1 MTTAEKTPTRTALL
15 AGFAAIYVIWGSTY
29 LGIRVAVE
37 TMPPFLMAGARF
49 LVAGSILAAW
59 IAWQH
64 GFTANRRQWLDN
76 AVIGGLLLL
85 GGNGLVSW
93 AEQKIPSGIATLII
107 SIGPL
112 FIVLF
117 DWLVLAVGKD
127 ATRGTRPTAATFIGL
142 ALGFVGL
149 AVLVGP
155 DLSKEGAAGLD
166 MWRVGGL
173 ILACISWGV
182 GSLYTRYARNPAE
195 PFTAAAMQQ
204 LTGAAW
210 LFLVSL
216 LCREPFNFDV
226 SAVSGHSWL
235 AWGYLVIAGSLVG
248 FTTFVWLMKHSTP
261 ARVATY
267 AYVNPIV
274 AVFLGWAMLDETISP
289 RIFLGAAVIIAG
301 VAIITTA
308 KNRKQVA
315 IPPRQAVAATA
326 TPAPATAAD

>member
-1 MTTAEKTPTRTALL
+1 MTAAEKTPSRSALL
-15 AGFAAIYVIWGSTY
+15 AGFAAIYLIWGSTY

-49 LVAGSILAAW
+49 LVAGGILTAW
-59 IAWQH
+59 IAWSH
-64 GFTANRRQWLDN
+64 GFKATCRQWLDN

-93 AEQKIPSGIATLII
+93 AEQKISSGIATLII

-127 ATRGTRPTAATFIGL
+127 ATRGSRPTAATFIGL

-149 AVLVGP
+149 AVLIGP

-166 MWRVGGL
+166 PWRVGGL
-173 ILACISWGV
+173 ILACVSWGV
-182 GSLYTRYARNPAE
+182 GAIYTRYARNPAE
-195 PFTAAAMQQ
+195 PFTGAAIQQ
-204 LTGAAW
+204 LTGSAW

-216 LCREPFNFDV
+216 LCREPFHFDLAAV
-226 SAVSGHSWL
+226 SAHSWL
-235 AWGYLVIAGSLVG
+235 AWSYLVVAGSLVA

-274 AVFLGWAMLDETISP
+274 AVFLGWAILDEVVSP

-308 KNRKQVA
+308 KNKQRIVT
-315 IPPRQAVAATA
+315 PPRQAVAAAA
-326 TPAPATAAD
+326 TPAAATAAD